1 MKMAPIASFPVK
13 SLLIDTDIE
22 SIPIKK
28 LNVSHF
34 APFEA
39 KKIDY
44 CKPSTAAEFA
54 KFRWE
59 RVIKRAHYSMNDDGL
74 PIFVHR
80 FIHLA
85 SDPMSVFFILLYF
98 C

>member
-1 MKMAPIASFPVK
+1 MHLAKKCMKMAPIASFPVK

-28 LNVSHF
+28 LGVSRV

-39 KKIDY
+39 KKINY

-80 FIHLA
+80 
-85 SDPMSVFFILLYF
+85 PY
-98 C
+98 